1 MAIKPCRECGQ
12 QVSTEAAACPH
23 CGVPS
28 PTGAPPRPEP
38 QPQPQVIVEGT
49 SVGRVATGVF
59 SGILGCFVAPFVV
72 GFALLILL
80 VAVGTCGG

>member
-1 MAIKPCRECGQ
+1 MALVPCRECGSN
-12 QVSTEAAACPH
+12 VSTEAATCPH

-28 PTGAPPRPEP
+28 PTGAAPGPQP

-72 GFALLILL
+72 GFVLL
-80 VAVGTCGG
+80 VLLVMAGTCAG